1 MSAFEYTAFDSSGR
15 RRRGV
20 LEGDTARHVR
30 QQLRDQG
37 WTPLEVDRASERERG
52 ERPDA
57 GLAGAVGRR
66 RGLGYGELAMITRQL
81 ATLVASGMPVEDAL
95 RAASQQTEKPRTE
108 RVLMAVRA
116 RVLEGHSLAAAL
128 SAFPR
133 SFPEIY
139 VASVRAGEQ
148 SGHLDTVLASLADY
162 TEAQQETRSSIGAT
176 LAYPIVLAVVALLI
190 VIGLLAY
197 IVPEVVGVFDAL
209 DAELPWLTRALIALS
224 EFIRTW
230 GLLVLALGVV
240 LVVAARMAL
249 RRPRIRYRRDARL
262 LRLPVVGRL
271 VRGADTGRF
280 TRTLSILSGSGV
292 PVLEALGIA
301 VSVVNNRPMRES
313 VERAAVQVREGM
325 SLHRALERSG
335 HFPPMA
341 LHLIASGEQSG
352 QLDAMLRRAADHQ
365 ERETRMRVSMLTSIL
380 EPAVILVAGGVV
392 LLIVLAVLLPIF
404 ELNQL
409 VR

>member
-108 RVLMAVRA
+108 RLLMAVRA

-162 TEAQQETRSSIGAT
+162 TEAQQETRSSVGAS

-224 EFIRTW
+224 GFIRTW

-301 VSVVNNRPMRES
+301 ASVVNNRPMRES

>member
-66 RGLGYGELAMITRQL
+66 RALGYGELAMITRQL

-108 RVLMAVRA
+108 RLLMAVRA

-162 TEAQQETRSSIGAT
+162 TEAQQETRSSVGAS

-301 VSVVNNRPMRES
+301 ASVVNNRPMRES

>member
-37 WTPLEVDRASERERG
+37 WTPLEVDRASERG

-108 RVLMAVRA
+108 RLLMAVRA

-162 TEAQQETRSSIGAT
+162 TEAQQETRSSVGAS

-224 EFIRTW
+224 GFIRTW

-301 VSVVNNRPMRES
+301 ASVVNNRPMRES